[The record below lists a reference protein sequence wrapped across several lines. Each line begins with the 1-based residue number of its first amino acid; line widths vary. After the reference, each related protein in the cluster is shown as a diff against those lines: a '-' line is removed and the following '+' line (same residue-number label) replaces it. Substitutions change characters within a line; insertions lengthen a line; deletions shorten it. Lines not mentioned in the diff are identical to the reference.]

1 MDTKLKL
8 SRKAKQEHFTRHKD
22 MKKLDPFR
30 DEHFKLHLDY
40 VVMNSYYGLKIVI
53 KGFFLYFEEQRHH

>member
-1 MDTKLKL
+1 
-8 SRKAKQEHFTRHKD
+8 

-53 KGFFLYFEEQRHH
+53 KGFFLYFEEQRHHWRTPQ